1 MPQISSWV
9 FCTFQSE
16 LHNPETHIAKS
27 QIQPHVLEICSHTN
41 LIRKY
46 LFLSS
51 CPKKKKSQ
59 IPTWVNY
66 LKSSSILRPVTEK
79 KNKIIGVV
87 RLIIRV
93 LIKLYELKREL
104 TASFFSHW
112 MGLRGR
118 ERWTGDYGLFK
129 ATFVDC
135 GPVLSRGKGT
145 SGTVV
150 RWI

>member
-51 CPKKKKSQ
+51 CPKKKNK
-59 IPTWVNY
+59 PNTY
-66 LKSSSILRPVTEK
+66 LGELFKILKYSSPSYRK